1 MFEYSN
7 GLPSV
12 RRYYLAESTLYIVN
26 RILQTKQT
34 SLEFEKNQYNFFGK
48 KKIIHMCDVIC
59 KMVGVLGL
67 NRSNTYWLEEPQL
80 CHNDL
85 IGP

>member
-1 MFEYSN
+1 MHETLF
-7 GLPSV
+7 PV
-12 RRYYLAESTLYIVN
+12 RPFQDLSRYERCHSRHSLYDRVMYH
-26 RILQTKQT
+26 
-34 SLEFEKNQYNFFGK
+34 QYNFFGK

-67 NRSNTYWLEEPQL
+67 NRWNTYWLEEPQL
-80 CHNDL
+80 CHNEL